1 MENGMIEKQNDG
13 GSVALNDGPK
23 SSKMKK
29 RIISGALYVVIL
41 LAFYLL
47 KLFVPDWGKIP
58 LGDFC
63 FDILIYAFALI
74 GTFEMLR
81 AVKDKTTT
89 AERVIVGIFSVVC
102 IPACAVAEAFFT
114 FGLHVI
120 SVLFVVTAVALISL
134 LVIRYDETNME
145 NLGTAFFSAAYP
157 TLLLCILVLSNHALE
172 LEGLAQVKFNSD
184 LLILFIFVISPLSD
198 CFAFLVGFS
207 LKPFFPKK
215 FAPKIS
221 PNKTLVGAIGGLIGG
236 LIGAAIIY
244 FVYGWLFVGSFENMA
259 FWLPVYLIIGVATAA
274 ATEFGDL
281 VESCIKRKVG
291 IKDMGN
297 IMPGHGGIL
306 DRIDGTL
313 FASVVVY
320 LAFVALRAIFGVL
333 SV

>member
-1 MENGMIEKQNDG
+1 M
-13 GSVALNDGPK
+13 VALSDGPK
-23 SSKMKK
+23 SASMKK
-29 RIISGALYVVIL
+29 RVISGILYVVIL
-41 LAFYLL
+41 VAFYLM
-47 KLFVPDWGKIP
+47 KIFVPSVGNIP

-81 AVKDKTTT
+81 AVKDKTTK
-89 AERVIVGIFSVVC
+89 AERVIVYIFSIVC
-102 IPACAVAEAFFT
+102 IPACAFSEAFFT
-114 FGLHVI
+114 FGLHVV
-120 SVLFVVTAVALISL
+120 SVLFVVMSVALVSL
-134 LVIRYDETNME
+134 LVIRYDETNVE
-145 NLGTAFFSAAYP
+145 NLGTAFFSAVYP
-157 TLLLCILVLSNHALE
+157 TLLLCLLVLSNHALE
-172 LEGLAQVKFNSD
+172 LDGLAEVAFNSD

-207 LKPFFPKK
+207 FKPFFPRK

-221 PNKTLVGAIGGLIGG
+221 PNKTVVGAIGGLIGG
-236 LIGAAIIY
+236 LIGAAVIY
-244 FVYGWLFVGSFENMA
+244 FVYGWLFVGSFENMG
-259 FWLPVYLIIGVATAA
+259 FWLPVYLIIGFVSAG

-281 VESCIKRKVG
+281 VESCIKRKTG
-291 IKDMGN
+291 IKDMGK

-313 FASVVVY
+313 FATMTVY